1 MPTKRQQRAKMRIQ
15 GAKRRKE
22 YRFQEFLV
30 KLAMRRLGPG
40 NNDEPPRMGFCCM
53 PSRLGMSIADFM
65 ATGMLLVGGR
75 AALFGMGKLPE
86 ILGDW
91 GCSSA
96 RYPHM
101 FTIEYL
107 RSNYH
112 SNGERKPNW

>member
-15 GAKRRKE
+15 EAKIRKE
-22 YRFQEFLV
+22 RKFRNFLLR
-30 KLAMRRLGPG
+30 LAMRRLGPDS
-40 NNDEPPRMGFCCM
+40 DEARLGFCCM
-53 PSRLGMSIADFM
+53 PYKLGMSIADFM

-75 AALFGMGKLPE
+75 ASLFGMDKLPE

-96 RYPHM
+96 RHPHI

-112 SNGERKPNW
+112 SNGERKPR